1 MGALS
6 ETQFMS
12 AIEYTREAHEGI
24 AAYTIDEFC
33 HAHRMGRATLY
44 ELWKRG
50 IGPRYFLV
58 GSHRRI
64 SVEAAAAYRAAREAA
79 ACGPSD

>member
-1 MGALS
+1 
-6 ETQFMS
+6 MS
-12 AIEYTREAHEGI
+12 LIEQRESI

-33 HAHRMGRATLY
+33 HAHRIGRATLY

-50 IGPRYFLV
+50 VGPRFFLV

-64 SVEAAAAYRAAREAA
+64 SVEAAAAYRAAGEAA
-79 ACGPSD
+79 AQQTEQEG